1 MTKRKSPFTKSQ
13 MQAVMQAAKAEGFER
28 AELSSPDGHRA
39 VFERRSKS
47 PDEFVNSSGGAGS
60 MQTEE
65 LDM

>member
-1 MTKRKSPFTKSQ
+1 